1 MVNAKEVQTVI
12 LEKLE
17 NLDTERKDAII
28 NSALAEFAAKGYEEA
43 STIIIAK
50 NAGIS
55 KGLMFH
61 YVSSKK
67 DLFLYLYDYSL
78 NIILTDFFGS
88 INMNERDMLERCRQI
103 AFVKIELLH
112 KHPQLFDFIKVAIYT
127 DCENVKVELDKKGK
141 YTRIVAFE
149 KLFKNVDDSKFKD
162 DIDIEK
168 VKELIVWSL
177 NGIADKLQSKI
188 KGLSWDEMDFDRLIA
203 ECDSY
208 FKVLRQVFY
217 K

>member
-1 MVNAKEVQTVI
+1 MT

-17 NLDTERKDAII
+17 GLDKDRKEAII
-28 NSALAEFAAKGYEEA
+28 NAALREFAIKGYDEA

-61 YVSSKK
+61 YVNSKK

-78 NIILTDFFGS
+78 KIILEDFFDS
-88 INMNERDMLERCRQI
+88 INMKEKDMLERCRQI

-112 KHPQLFDFIKVAIYT
+112 RHPQLFDFFQTAIFT
-127 DCENVKVELDKKGK
+127 ESEEVKASLDKTSKNV
-141 YTRIVAFE
+141 RINAFD
-149 KLFKNVDDSKFKD
+149 KLFDNVDESRFKD
-162 DIDIEK
+162 GLDVAK
-168 VKELIVWSL
+168 SKELIVWSL
-177 NGIADKLQSKI
+177 NGIADKLQQKV
-188 KGLSWDEMDFDRLIA
+188 KGLAWDEIDYDDLIT

-208 FKVLRQVFY
+208 FEILRQLFY
-217 K
+217 KSEED

>member
-1 MVNAKEVQTVI
+1 MI

-17 NLDTERKDAII
+17 NLDKERKDAII
-28 NSALAEFAAKGYEEA
+28 NSALAEFAAKGYEEE

-61 YVSSKK
+61 YVNNKK

-112 KHPQLFDFIKVAIYT
+112 KHPQLFDFIQVAIYN
-127 DCENVKVELDKKGK
+127 DFEDVKVELDKKGK
-141 YTRIVAFE
+141 YTRIVTFE
-149 KLFKNVDDSKFKD
+149 ILFENVDDSKFKD
-162 DIDIEK
+162 EIDIEK
-168 VKELIVWSL
+168 AKELIVWSL

-188 KGLSWDEMDFDRLIA
+188 KGLSWDKMDFDALIA
-203 ECDSY
+203 EGDNY
-208 FKVLRQVFY
+208 FNVLKQVFY
-217 K
+217 NNEGV